1 MCSAKVCAN
10 GKTDKQPSH
19 THPNLKHS
27 WSQASQMRDRLSL
40 HPSYDQCFSRYGE
53 TGRLLQEN
61 KDLLI
66 AALFRP
72 AQAGHHPS
80 VSQQ

>member
-1 MCSAKVCAN
+1 MV
-10 GKTDKQPSH
+10 KQTNNPPPH

-27 WSQASQMRDRLSL
+27 WPQASQMRDRLSL
-40 HPSYDQCFSRYGE
+40 HPSYDQCFPRYRE
-53 TGRLLQEN
+53 TGRHLQEN